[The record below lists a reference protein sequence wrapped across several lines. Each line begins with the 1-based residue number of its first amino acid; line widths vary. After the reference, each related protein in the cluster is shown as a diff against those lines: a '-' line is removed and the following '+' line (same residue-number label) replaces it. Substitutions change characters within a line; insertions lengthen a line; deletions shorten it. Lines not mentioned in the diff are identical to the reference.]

1 MIHHPINFHLLNVYP
16 LRIQYL
22 FFSNIV
28 GITVSRLIILGT
40 LSLFSYKK
48 KMKNEEGREN

>member
-28 GITVSRLIILGT
+28 GITVSPLIILGT